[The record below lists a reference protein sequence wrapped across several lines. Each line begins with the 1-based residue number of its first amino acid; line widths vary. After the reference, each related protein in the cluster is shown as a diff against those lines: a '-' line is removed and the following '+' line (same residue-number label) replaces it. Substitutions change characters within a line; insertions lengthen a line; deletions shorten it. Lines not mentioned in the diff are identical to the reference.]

1 MFEITNDNR
10 DPIKYKALFFLV
22 IGIMILVTGLLFWGL
37 ALFVS
42 IGDDSKIG
50 AARILFCGKI
60 GSFFCSIGL
69 IVMAICFF
77 FLRKVKLSIQ
87 EGNNPRN

>member
-10 DPIKYKALFFLV
+10 DTVKYKSLFFLV
-22 IGIMILVTGLLFWGL
+22 IGIMILVTGLLFWGI

-50 AARILFCGKI
+50 AARILVCGRI
-60 GSFFCSIGL
+60 GTFLGSIGL
-69 IVMAICFF
+69 IVVGVCAF

-87 EGNNPRN
+87 EGNTPRS